1 MVTRDSIASWIG
13 NHSNYN
19 GSTTGL
25 GIRCESAYVPKK
37 AVPIAMASATSLRE
51 ALAAA
56 ERARCEERAA
66 AATNLPLRRKR
77 GRGSVE
83 ARHSKRR
90 AAERADRNAG
100 VEARIERDASER
112 RASKKGS
119 RRVAESLRAKAAQYD
134 ALARDR
140 GEAATPDECLVNF
153 SAPRWC
159 AAAVQSESASAVEAE
174 AAPRRR
180 PRRRPRSPP
189 PAHRDEEGGESDH
202 ASESAPL
209 VAAAACERVES
220 DEHEED
226 DEDDDDFSTRTDGY
240 GRSRRFVRGSEEL
253 RIFDAERSRGSGGD
267 GRTRQRGSDARREER
282 RDEPRG
288 RSRSRSRSHSRSR
301 DERRATSVRR
311 RVAGGVRQRYAVRD
325 DDDRLAAA
333 AIALETKR
341 AREHH
346 RVGTATN
353 AAAAAQAKADAAA
366 AANEERTRAADALV
380 AALLEGDSDASDDDD
395 VGRGGGGAAA
405 AAAAADAADALLAS
419 LGR

>member
-202 ASESAPL
+202 DSDSAPL

-226 DEDDDDFSTRTDGY
+226 DEDDDDFCTRTDGY

-288 RSRSRSRSHSRSR
+288 LSRS
-301 DERRATSVRR
+301 AVRR

-366 AANEERTRAADALV
+366 ARAAANEERTRAADALV

-395 VGRGGGGAAA
+395 VGRGGGAAA